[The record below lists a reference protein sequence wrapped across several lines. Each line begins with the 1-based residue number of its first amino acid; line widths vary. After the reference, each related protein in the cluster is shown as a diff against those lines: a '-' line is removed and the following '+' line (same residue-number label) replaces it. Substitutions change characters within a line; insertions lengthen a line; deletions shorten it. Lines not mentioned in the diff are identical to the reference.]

1 MKQSPLSLHRGTE
14 VLIKMFGGG
23 VWLVLDGVTRSCVA
37 HVHEC
42 SVTYFI
48 NHTTFT
54 QRVSPIK
61 AL

>member
-1 MKQSPLSLHRGTE
+1 
-14 VLIKMFGGG
+14 MFGGG